1 MENKKLLNFLLKD
14 LNELDELFEE
24 KGNNSFD
31 SLEMEFLQSRLK
43 SSKKL
48 VQILIER
55 ENQVQEDTSEPV
67 VSIESLPEIET
78 KQEESIVNEIPKE
91 EKPREPEIEPEVK
104 IEALVEA
111 VQETTIEETVE
122 EEVEMVEETI
132 QEIQVEN
139 KIELVAKDFDEV
151 DLEEE
156 EEDESAGRTLGD
168 SFLKEK
174 SVNDLIAGDVGKL
187 EHKLSNLPV
196 ESIQAAIGINDRF
209 QYIRELFNGSADV
222 FVRTVT
228 ELDTKKD
235 LKEAVNYLQQNFK
248 WKKTETS
255 LKFVNLVKRRFPHD

>member
-67 VSIESLPEIET
+67 VSIESLQEIET
-78 KQEESIVNEIPKE
+78 KQEENIENEIPEE
-91 EKPREPEIEPEVK
+91 EKPWEPEVE
-104 IEALVEA
+104 IEAVVEA
-111 VQETTIEETVE
+111 VPEITIEETVE
-122 EEVEMVEETI
+122 EEVELVEETV
-132 QEIQVEN
+132 QKIQVEN
-139 KIELVAKDFDEV
+139 KIELANNGFDEV
-151 DLEEE
+151 ELEEE
-156 EEDESAGRTLGD
+156 NEPENTSKTLGD

-174 SVNDLIAGDVGKL
+174 SVNDLIAGDIGKL
-187 EHKLSNLPV
+187 EHKLSNRPID
-196 ESIQAAIGINDRF
+196 SIQAAIGINDRF
-209 QYIRELFNGSADV
+209 QYIRELFDGNAEV
-222 FVRTVT
+222 FVKTVSD
-228 ELDTKKD
+228 LDTKKD